1 VRVALKYARFGEKM
15 SDNVIPMFGGDQTVP
30 PVDELNWAFP
40 DVSSGQS
47 PFGGR
52 VIVQLRRIKKKAGMI
67 IIVDETKESEKWNN
81 MIGKVVAIGPLAFK
95 NRDTMAPWPEGS
107 WAQVGDYVRVPKW
120 GGDRWERPVP
130 DDEDP
135 VLFMTIND
143 HELIAKVTDNPLSFK
158 AFV

>member
-15 SDNVIPMFGGDQTVP
+15 TDNVIPMFGGDQTVP
-30 PVDELNWAFP
+30 PSEELKWAFP
-40 DVSSGQS
+40 DVPAGQS

-67 IIVDETKESEKWNN
+67 IIVDETKENEKWNN
-81 MIGKVVAIGPLAFK
+81 MIGKVVALGPLAFK
-95 NRDTMAPWPEGS
+95 NRDTMQPWPEGT

-120 GGDRWERPVP
+120 GGDRWERPVL

-135 VLFMTIND
+135 VLFMTLND

>member
-1 VRVALKYARFGEKM
+1 M
-15 SDNVIPMFGGDQTVP
+15 SDNVIPMFEGDQTVP

-40 DVSSGQS
+40 DVPSGQS